1 MKFHSSF
8 TFALSPCNVLRSLT
22 SSVKGCLVKDHLVA
36 LKKRARRKEL
46 IVSLCNRTAQEEE
59 DGKTLVR
66 DEPDKAI
73 TSVFCRDL
81 Q

>member
-1 MKFHSSF
+1 MTAIKEVLINNSEF
-8 TFALSPCNVLRSLT
+8 TQQPGR
-22 SSVKGCLVKDHLVA
+22 
-36 LKKRARRKEL
+36 
-46 IVSLCNRTAQEEE
+46 QEEE

-81 Q
+81 H